1 MLFEIKN
8 EDIIIY
14 ESNSFDFPLH
24 LHTNVEILICIEGV
38 LGCSCNGQER
48 ELQKGDIMLCFP
60 NDLHSY
66 IKTKYGK
73 GISIIFKPAISEL
86 ITSALNAEHYHNFVH
101 CDEVIKL
108 CQTMLDCVKTNNF
121 MILYGYLHVVL
132 GKVLKKSDSTKP
144 SVSTTTFNSAV
155 QYILL
160 NYTKKI
166 SLKSVAS
173 EIGVTPCHLS
183 RMFTQKIDGGFKNY
197 LVLLR
202 VEKAKNML
210 KTTDANIYEISL
222 ESGFSDQRT
231 FNRVFKSITGMT
243 PKSYRKKHSTYTHI
257 Q

>member
-1 MLFEIKN
+1 MF
-8 EDIIIY
+8 
-14 ESNSFDFPLH
+14 
-24 LHTNVEILICIEGV
+24 
-38 LGCSCNGQER
+38 
-48 ELQKGDIMLCFP
+48 
-60 NDLHSY
+60 
-66 IKTKYGK
+66 
-73 GISIIFKPAISEL
+73 
-86 ITSALNAEHYHNFVH
+86 
-101 CDEVIKL
+101 
-108 CQTMLDCVKTNNF
+108 
-121 MILYGYLHVVL
+121 
-132 GKVLKKSDSTKP
+132 
-144 SVSTTTFNSAV
+144 
-155 QYILL
+155 LL

-173 EIGVTPCHLS
+173 ETGVTPCHLS

-202 VEKAKNML
+202 IEKAKNML